1 MNKPNYKRFNGGIK
15 KILLIILLL
24 ASTFYRAYSQMDTA
38 GLRMINIMGDT
49 LKGFKSETASYQR
62 IIGNVVITHENS
74 RMTCDSAHFYF
85 DENMVEAYSN
95 VKITGSNGT
104 QAQSDY
110 LKYTG
115 VNSTAYMTGN
125 VSIQDAS
132 NTLYTN
138 DVTYTLNTKIGKYY
152 NGGTLQTEETTVSS
166 NEGTYNGIAKQ
177 AYFKSE
183 VLITNPKYVIESK
196 ELTYNTNSK
205 VIKFLDESRIMSEKD
220 TVITSEGV
228 YDSKNEEAFFTK
240 RTTIRNKEQVIAGNT
255 MQYNDKTG
263 YAKTSGRVVIEQEGG
278 KNIIIAD
285 ETEYNKKTGY
295 AKAIGRV
302 VVIDTAEKSRLV
314 CGKIEFNNHSKF
326 MLATVDPKLIT
337 LVDKD
342 SLYMRADSILSIRVD
357 DIKNLKRTE
366 TFITDKKKKTKLI
379 TYNLL
384 LADSSYIREDSV
396 EPKLM
401 IANHHVKIFSDSLQ
415 AVCDSLTYS
424 QKDSS
429 FSLFV
434 NPVIWNQKQQGSAD
448 TIFIHT
454 KQNKLSEV
462 NLRYASMLI
471 VESKT
476 NKYDQMAG
484 NYIDAYFTNNQIDW
498 VHIDQNA
505 ACIYYAKDEK
515 GAYLGLNKAESAK
528 MKVFFKNKELDHL
541 VFVENPSGSFIPIDK
556 ITDKDKL
563 LESFKLFTERR
574 PLSKE
579 VIMED

>member
-1 MNKPNYKRFNGGIK
+1 MIIK
-15 KILLIILLL
+15 IVFVLIFTIGCQHSY
-24 ASTFYRAYSQMDTA
+24 AQMDTA

-49 LKGFKSETASYQR
+49 LKGFKSEAASYQR

-95 VKITGSNGT
+95 VIITGSNGT

-110 LKYTG
+110 IKYTG
-115 VNSTAYMTGN
+115 MNSTALMTGN
-125 VSIQDAS
+125 VQIHDIS
-132 NTLYTN
+132 NTLYSN
-138 DVTYTLNTKIGKYY
+138 VVTYTLNTKIGKYFD
-152 NGGTLQTEETTVSS
+152 GGTLQTEETTVSS
-166 NEGTYNGIAKQ
+166 NEGTYNGTTKQ
-177 AYFKSE
+177 AYFKNE
-183 VLITNPKYVIESK
+183 VLITNPKYIIESK

-220 TVITSEGV
+220 TVITSAGV

-240 RTTIRNKEQVIAGNT
+240 RTTIQNKDQIIAGNT

-263 YAKTSGRVVIEQEGG
+263 FAKASGRVVIEQEGG
-278 KNIIIAD
+278 KQLIIAD

-295 AKAIGRV
+295 AKAMGRV
-302 VVIDTAEKSRLV
+302 VILDTAEKSRLI
-314 CGKIEFNNHSKF
+314 CGKVEFNNHSKF

-342 SLYMRADSILSIRVD
+342 SLYMRADTIMSIRVR
-357 DIKNLKRTE
+357 DINNLKRTE
-366 TFITDKKKKTKLI
+366 TYTIDKKQKTKLI

-384 LADSSYIREDSV
+384 LADSTFIREDSI

-401 IANHHVKIFSDSLQ
+401 MANHQVKIFSDSLQ

-424 QKDSS
+424 QTDSS

-434 NPVIWNQKQQGSAD
+434 NPVMWNQKQQGNAD
-448 TIFIHT
+448 TIYLHT

-462 NLRYASMLI
+462 NLRNASMLI
-471 VESKT
+471 IESAQH
-476 NKYDQMAG
+476 KYDQMAG
-484 NYIDAYFTNNQIDW
+484 KYIDAYFTNNQINW

-505 ACIYYAKDEK
+505 ECIYYAKDEK

-528 MKVFFKNKELDHL
+528 IKVFFENKELDHL
-541 VFVENPSGSFIPIDK
+541 VFIENPKGSFIPIDK
-556 ITDKDKL
+556 IGDKDKL
-563 LESFKLFTERR
+563 LETFKLFTERR
-574 PLSKE
+574 PQSKS